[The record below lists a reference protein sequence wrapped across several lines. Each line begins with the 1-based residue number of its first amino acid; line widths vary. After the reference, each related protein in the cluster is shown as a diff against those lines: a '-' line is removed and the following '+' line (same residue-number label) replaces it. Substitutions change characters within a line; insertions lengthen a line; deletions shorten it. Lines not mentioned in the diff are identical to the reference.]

1 MTLNSFLQVAITYI
15 FLLSIFM
22 GYKRNKAQ
30 AQRNLKMK
38 EKFNIS
44 LPPLPNPML
53 SFITYQL
60 NISLTYH

>member
-1 MTLNSFLQVAITYI
+1 MTVNSFLQVAITYI
-15 FLLSIFM
+15 FLFSISM

-44 LPPLPNPML
+44 LPLLLNPML